1 MTKEVVNK
9 LVLARIAVAVLGE
22 ENGWWNTKFFNESS
36 KAFLNFTFPR
46 SKNMQY
52 AAAFDAI
59 KSIIDKK
66 VGPNHFHLF
75 RLSINYEEQIHNQL
89 LKGAFDEYLAID
101 KARGL
106 LDEFAKSL
114 SVDVAQG
121 PKNIGS
127 INDIDD
133 NLIQAFAAEYLQACD
148 NNFET
153 YPYLN

>member
-1 MTKEVVNK
+1 MTNDNIESLTK
-9 LVLARIAVAVLGE
+9 LRIAVAVLGE
-22 ENGWWNTKFFNESS
+22 EKGWWNTKFFNESS
-36 KAFLNFTFPR
+36 KTFLNFTFPR
-46 SKNMQY
+46 SKNVQY

-89 LKGAFDEYLAID
+89 LKGEFDEYLSVD
-101 KARGL
+101 KARDL
-106 LDEFAKSL
+106 LNEFSRSL
-114 SVDVAQG
+114 SVDMAQG
-121 PKNIGS
+121 PKNIGN